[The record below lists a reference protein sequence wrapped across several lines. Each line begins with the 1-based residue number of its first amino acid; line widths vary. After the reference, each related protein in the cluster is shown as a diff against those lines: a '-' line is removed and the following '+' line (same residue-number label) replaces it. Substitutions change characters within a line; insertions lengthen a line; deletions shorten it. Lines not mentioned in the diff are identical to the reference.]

1 MIKTQTKVNFNF
13 HKVNDA
19 KMRTIIIDKLE
30 KVGKVAL
37 KKVKDTFKTQK
48 DINGKKFAQSTY
60 GYLARKHGGNYS
72 KIKSN
77 KIMIDSGRLRDSITG
92 SRSKADS
99 TYSIGTP
106 HGEYEKHLERKVRFS
121 REVDGKNVSYGGYQ
135 GDYAPVPQRKF
146 FFSTVK
152 EAYDAVEP
160 EIEKQVDEFFD
171 EFIKNLST
179 SMRKLG

>member
-13 HKVNDA
+13 HKVNDFR
-19 KMRTIIIDKLE
+19 MRTNIIQKLE
-30 KVGKVAL
+30 KIGKVAL

-60 GYLARKHGGNYS
+60 GYLAKKHGGNYS

-77 KIMIDSGRLRDSITG
+77 KIMIESGRLRDSITFDKNKTDL
-92 SRSKADS
+92 S
-99 TYSIGTP
+99 YSIGTP

-121 REVDGKNVSYGGYQ
+121 REVDGKNVSYSGYQ

-152 EAYDAVEP
+152 EAYDLVEP

-171 EFIKNLST
+171 EFIENLST